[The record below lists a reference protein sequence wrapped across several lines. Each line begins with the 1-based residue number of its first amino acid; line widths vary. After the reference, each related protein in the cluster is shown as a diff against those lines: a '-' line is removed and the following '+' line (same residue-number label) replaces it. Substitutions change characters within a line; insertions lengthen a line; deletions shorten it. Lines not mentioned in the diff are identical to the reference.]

1 MWWHAPDISERY
13 SFLTLLA
20 HVVPGMFLVAL
31 PYVSDRPYVCVAFIT
46 LSLGFNG
53 ASTTTNLQNSH
64 DLAPN
69 YAATLYG
76 FINTA
81 GTTTG
86 FITPLVVAYFTRD
99 RNTVDEWNSIFLIG
113 AAAYIVPALVFMVF
127 GSGSIQSWNEIPVT
141 SVAETMT
148 TTAAGSTE
156 LGGDKRSVGE
166 EERSQRKST

>member
-1 MWWHAPDISERY
+1 
-13 SFLTLLA
+13 
-20 HVVPGMFLVAL
+20 MFLIAM
-31 PYVSDRPYVCVAFIT
+31 PYVSDQPYVCVAFIT

-69 YAATLYG
+69 YAATVYG

-99 RNTVDEWNSIFLIG
+99 RNTVDEWNMIFLIG
-113 AAAYIVPALVFMVF
+113 AAAYIVPAAVFMIF
-127 GSGSIQSWNEIPVT
+127 GSGSIQSWNEIPVEKP
-141 SVAETMT
+141 VDDNAEAGT
-148 TTAAGSTE
+148 TRENERERDGRAI
-156 LGGDKRSVGE
+156 GE
-166 EERSQRKST
+166 KTNIAI